1 MDMPMTHYMELLMTN
16 QPWNLIIFMVVPVV
30 LAETVAIAE
39 LYLLYTGKNSGLV
52 KNLSRVSGIAVGWY
66 FLSIFLYLSYNVVI
80 PLTSSGGWRGIA
92 DVIAVSF
99 YLVSVIPLSGIA
111 LLGMNLLCSSASQK
125 EKNKIHAILIA
136 VFLVVIHV
144 AMVFGMVSPSMH
156 STH

>member
-39 LYLLYTGKNSGLV
+39 LYLLYTGKNSGSV

-66 FLSIFLYLSYNVVI
+66 FLSIFLYLFYNVVI

>member
-1 MDMPMTHYMELLMTN
+1 
-16 QPWNLIIFMVVPVV
+16 
-30 LAETVAIAE
+30 
-39 LYLLYTGKNSGLV
+39 LYTGKNSGLV